1 MRLSEIV
8 GFLGILFPLEAFT
21 YSTGEDDMKTSKII
35 FFMVGMFMFLLLTS
49 CSREEPAQTPQA
61 KNIGKP
67 EAAVVELTDAQIEDI
82 VRRSYQYVAMY
93 NVNQKL
99 ALEEEGMTT
108 RGYNKGLK
116 NTDLLD
122 HTAEFI
128 ARPNNDSIYQLAM
141 LDLRKDA
148 VVFEFPAFDS
158 KYVSLMTSGY
168 DHYVE
173 IPLSTVEGNFHKPTT
188 VLFYT
193 ARTEGYHGE
202 KVEGID
208 EIFEMTGD
216 FVSAT
221 LRVMPHANEPE
232 RFKRIVDQINSIK
245 GMTLSE
251 FLGKPAPEADKVNFP
266 PYGKTDADIF
276 ENNLLEVMQ
285 FVFNHT
291 TFDPNNDLDRKV
303 LAVYAPLGVV
313 PGKEYDSENVAKI
326 DGKKFRE
333 ISIKV
338 RDEQI
343 AIMNDLKRM
352 APFMTLIFQP
362 KGTIGLEA
370 MLFPSVVGP
379 IGQPA
384 KEAMYPSIITEDGA
398 PMNAQYDYVIRM
410 TKDELPPANAFW
422 SFTLYDAVNGFFIPN
437 EHKKYSVG
445 ENGGMKLNDEG
456 GIEIYIAAEKPDGVP
471 AENWLPI
478 ERKDLDMNMTLRIY
492 APDLEKMKTWQAP
505 KAEIVK

>member
-1 MRLSEIV
+1 M
-8 GFLGILFPLEAFT
+8 
-21 YSTGEDDMKTSKII
+21 
-35 FFMVGMFMFLLLTS
+35 
-49 CSREEPAQTPQA
+49 
-61 KNIGKP
+61 
-67 EAAVVELTDAQIEDI
+67 
-82 VRRSYQYVAMY
+82 
-93 NVNQKL
+93 
-99 ALEEEGMTT
+99 
-108 RGYNKGLK
+108 
-116 NTDLLD
+116 LD
-122 HTAEFI
+122 NTAELI
-128 ARPNNDSIYQLAM
+128 ARTNNDSIYKISNLE
-141 LDLRKDA
+141 LRKDA
-148 VVFEFPAFDS
+148 IIFECPGFDS

-173 IPLSTVEGNFHKPTT
+173 IPLSTVEGDFQEPKT

-232 RFKRIVDQINSIK
+232 RYKRIVDQINSIK

-251 FLGKPAPEADKVNFP
+251 FLGKPAPQTDKVNFP
-266 PYGKTDADIF
+266 PYGETDADVF
-276 ENNLLEVMQ
+276 EKNLLEVMQ

-291 TFDPNNDLDRKV
+291 TFDPNNELDRKV
-303 LAVYAPLGVV
+303 LAAYAPLGIV
-313 PGKEYDSENVAKI
+313 PGKQYDPGTAAKI

-338 RDEQI
+338 RDEAI
-343 AIMNDLKRM
+343 GIMNDTKRM
-352 APFMTLIFQP
+352 APFLTLIFQP
-362 KGTIGLEA
+362 KGTTGVGLDA

-384 KEAMYPSIITEDGA
+384 KEAMYPAIVTEDGA
-398 PMNAQYDYVIRM
+398 PMNAQHDYVIRM

-422 SFTLYDAVNGFFIPN
+422 SFTLYDAINGFFIPN

-456 GIEIYIAAEKPDGVP
+456 GIEIYIAAEKPEGVP

-478 ERKDLDMNMTLRIY
+478 ERKDLELNVILRIY

-505 KAEIVK
+505 KAAKLN

>member
-1 MRLSEIV
+1 MKLNRILSIA
-8 GFLGILFPLEAFT
+8 LT
-21 YSTGEDDMKTSKII
+21 
-35 FFMVGMFMFLLLTS
+35 LLL
-49 CSREEPAQTPQA
+49 CMGIVFMAQAQ
-61 KNIGKP
+61 KSVK
-67 EAAVVELTDAQIEDI
+67 LSDKQIEDI
-82 VRRSYQYVAMY
+82 VKRSYQYVALY
-93 NVNQKL
+93 NVNQKV
-99 ALEEEGMTT
+99 AFDEEGMSTK
-108 RGYNKGLK
+108 GYNKGLK

-122 HTAEFI
+122 HTADFI
-128 ARPNNDSIYQLAM
+128 ARPNNDTIYQAAM

-148 VVFEFPAFDS
+148 VVFKFPAFDS
-158 KYVSLMTSGY
+158 KYVSLMTTGY
-168 DHYVE
+168 DHYIE
-173 IPLSTVEGNFHKPTT
+173 IPLSTVEGDFQEPKT

-193 ARTEGYHGE
+193 KRTEGYSG
-202 KVEGID
+202 KKIEGID

-245 GMTLSE
+245 GMSLSE

-291 TFDPNNDLDRKV
+291 TFDPNNELDRKV
-303 LAVYAPLGVV
+303 LEVYAPLGVV
-313 PGKEYDSENVAKI
+313 PGKQYDPETAVKI

-343 AIMNDLKRM
+343 AIMNDPKRM
-352 APFMTLIFQP
+352 APYLTLIFQP
-362 KGTIGLEA
+362 KGTTGVGLDE

-379 IGQPA
+379 MGQPA
-384 KEAMYPSIITEDGA
+384 KEAMYPAIVTEDGA
-398 PMNAQYDYVIRM
+398 PMNAQHDYVIRM

-456 GIEIYIAAEKPDGVP
+456 GIDIYIAAEKPAGVP
-471 AENWLPI
+471 DENWLPI
-478 ERKDLDMNMTLRIY
+478 ERKDLGLNIILRIY
-492 APDLEKMKTWQAP
+492 APDLKKMKTWKPP
-505 KAEIVK
+505 KAKMVKRASAI

>member
-1 MRLSEIV
+1 MKLNRILSIA
-8 GFLGILFPLEAFT
+8 L
-21 YSTGEDDMKTSKII
+21 M
-35 FFMVGMFMFLLLTS
+35 LLLS
-49 CSREEPAQTPQA
+49 MGIVSMAQAQ
-61 KNIGKP
+61 KSVK
-67 EAAVVELTDAQIEDI
+67 LSDKQIEDI
-82 VRRSYQYVAMY
+82 VKRSYQYVAMY
-93 NVNQKL
+93 NVNQKV
-99 ALEEEGMTT
+99 AFDEEGMSTK
-108 RGYNKGLK
+108 GYNKGLK

-128 ARPNNDSIYQLAM
+128 ARPNNDTIYQAAM
-141 LDLRKDA
+141 LDLRKNA
-148 VVFEFPAFDS
+148 VVFKFPAFDS

-168 DHYVE
+168 DHYIE
-173 IPLSTVEGNFHKPTT
+173 IPLSTVEGDFQEPKT

-193 ARTEGYHGE
+193 KRTEGYSG
-202 KVEGID
+202 KKIEGID

-245 GMTLSE
+245 GMSLSE

-291 TFDPNNDLDRKV
+291 TFDPNNELDRKV
-303 LAVYAPLGVV
+303 LEVYAPLGVV
-313 PGKEYDSENVAKI
+313 PGKQYDPETAVKI

-343 AIMNDLKRM
+343 AIMNDPKRM
-352 APFMTLIFQP
+352 VPFLTLIFQP
-362 KGTIGLEA
+362 KGATGVGLDV

-379 IGQPA
+379 MGQPA
-384 KEAMYPSIITEDGA
+384 KEAMYPAIVTEDGA
-398 PMNAQYDYVIRM
+398 PFNKLHYGKSRGRYRQLCCCFPI
-410 TKDELPPANAFW
+410 
-422 SFTLYDAVNGFFIPN
+422 SG
-437 EHKKYSVG
+437 YS
-445 ENGGMKLNDEG
+445 
-456 GIEIYIAAEKPDGVP
+456 
-471 AENWLPI
+471 
-478 ERKDLDMNMTLRIY
+478 
-492 APDLEKMKTWQAP
+492 
-505 KAEIVK
+505 

>member
-1 MRLSEIV
+1 MKLNRILSIA
-8 GFLGILFPLEAFT
+8 LT
-21 YSTGEDDMKTSKII
+21 
-35 FFMVGMFMFLLLTS
+35 LLL
-49 CSREEPAQTPQA
+49 CMGIVFMAQAQ
-61 KNIGKP
+61 KSVK
-67 EAAVVELTDAQIEDI
+67 LSDKQIEDI
-82 VRRSYQYVAMY
+82 VKRSYQYVAMY
-93 NVNQKL
+93 NVNQKV
-99 ALEEEGMTT
+99 AFDEEGMSTK
-108 RGYNKGLK
+108 GYNKGLK

-128 ARPNNDSIYQLAM
+128 ARPNNDTIYQAAM

-148 VVFEFPAFDS
+148 VVFKFPAFDS

-168 DHYVE
+168 DHYIE
-173 IPLSTVEGNFHKPTT
+173 IPLSTVEGDFQEPKT

-193 ARTEGYHGE
+193 KRTEGYSG
-202 KVEGID
+202 KKIEGID

-245 GMTLSE
+245 GMSLSE

-291 TFDPNNDLDRKV
+291 TFDPNNELDRKV
-303 LAVYAPLGVV
+303 LEVYAPLGVV
-313 PGKEYDSENVAKI
+313 PGKQYDPETAVKI

-343 AIMNDLKRM
+343 AIMNDPKRM
-352 APFMTLIFQP
+352 APYLTLIFQP
-362 KGTIGLEA
+362 KGTTGVGLDE

-379 IGQPA
+379 MGQPA
-384 KEAMYPSIITEDGA
+384 KEAMYPAIVTEDGA
-398 PMNAQYDYVIRM
+398 PMNAQHDYVIRM

-456 GIEIYIAAEKPDGVP
+456 GIDIYIAAEKPAGVP
-471 AENWLPI
+471 DENWLPI
-478 ERKDLDMNMTLRIY
+478 ERKDLGLNIILRIY
-492 APDLEKMKTWQAP
+492 APDLKKMKTWKPP
-505 KAEIVK
+505 KAKMVKRASAI

>member
-1 MRLSEIV
+1 MKLLKFIMVVTGLLMLVLAACENK
-8 GFLGILFPLEAFT
+8 EAT
-21 YSTGEDDMKTSKII
+21 DKNQKQEKT
-35 FFMVGMFMFLLLTS
+35 VA
-49 CSREEPAQTPQA
+49 E
-61 KNIGKP
+61 
-67 EAAVVELTDAQIEDI
+67 EAAPSVEVKAQEPVKLSDAQIENI

-93 NVNQKL
+93 NVNQKMAL
-99 ALEEEGMTT
+99 AEEGMTT
-108 RGYNKGLK
+108 RGYNKGMK

-148 VVFEFPAFDS
+148 IVFEFPAFDS

-168 DHYVE
+168 DHYVD
-173 IPLSTVEGNFHKPTT
+173 IPLSTVEGDFQEPRTI
-188 VLFYT
+188 LFYT
-193 ARTEGYHGE
+193 ERTEGYNGE

-221 LRVMPHANEPE
+221 LRVMPHASEPE
-232 RFKRIVDQINSIK
+232 RYKRIVDQINSIK

-251 FLGKPAPEADKVNFP
+251 YLGKPAPEADKVNFP

-291 TFDPNNDLDRKV
+291 TFDPDFELDRKV

-313 PGKEYDSENVAKI
+313 PGKEYDPENVAKI

-338 RDEQI
+338 RDEAI
-343 AIMNDLKRM
+343 GIMNEPKRM
-352 APFMTLIFQP
+352 APFLTLIFQP
-362 KGTIGLEA
+362 KGATGVGLDE
-370 MLFPSVVGP
+370 MLFPSVIGP

-384 KEAMYPSIITEDGA
+384 KEAMYPAIVTEDGA

-410 TKDELPPANAFW
+410 TKDELP
-422 SFTLYDAVNGFFIPN
+422 LYDAVNGFFIPN

-456 GIEIYIAAEKPDGVP
+456 GIEIYIAAEKPKDVP

-478 ERKDLDMNMTLRIY
+478 ERKDLGLNIILRVY
-492 APDLEKMKTWQAP
+492 APDLEKMKTWKAP
-505 KAEIVK
+505 KAEMIK

>member
-1 MRLSEIV
+1 MAQAQKSVKLS
-8 GFLGILFPLEAFT
+8 
-21 YSTGEDDMKTSKII
+21 DK
-35 FFMVGMFMFLLLTS
+35 
-49 CSREEPAQTPQA
+49 
-61 KNIGKP
+61 
-67 EAAVVELTDAQIEDI
+67 QIEDI
-82 VRRSYQYVAMY
+82 VKRSYQYVAMY
-93 NVNQKL
+93 NVNQKV
-99 ALEEEGMTT
+99 AFDEEGMSTK
-108 RGYNKGLK
+108 GYNKGLK

-128 ARPNNDSIYQLAM
+128 ARPNNDTMYQTAM

-148 VVFEFPAFDS
+148 VVFKFPAFDS

-168 DHYVE
+168 DHYIE
-173 IPLSTVEGNFHKPTT
+173 IPLSTVEGDFQEPKT

-193 ARTEGYHGE
+193 KRTEGYSG
-202 KVEGID
+202 KKIEGID

-245 GMTLSE
+245 GMSLSE

-291 TFDPNNDLDRKV
+291 TFDPNNELDRKV
-303 LAVYAPLGVV
+303 LEVYAPLGVV
-313 PGKEYDSENVAKI
+313 PGKQYDPETAVKI

-343 AIMNDLKRM
+343 AIMNDPKRM
-352 APFMTLIFQP
+352 APYLTLIFQP
-362 KGTIGLEA
+362 KGTTGVGLDE

-379 IGQPA
+379 MGQPA
-384 KEAMYPSIITEDGA
+384 KEAMYPAIVTEDGA
-398 PMNAQYDYVIRM
+398 PMNAQHDYVIRM

-456 GIEIYIAAEKPDGVP
+456 GIDIYIAAEKPAGVP
-471 AENWLPI
+471 DENWLPI
-478 ERKDLDMNMTLRIY
+478 ERKDLGLNIILRIY
-492 APDLEKMKTWQAP
+492 APDLKKMKTWKPP
-505 KAEIVK
+505 KAKMVKRASAI